1 MAIHLCQYLFLFF
14 RVFFCFG
21 ITNYFEVL
29 INLFTRIFMAKTP
42 ILDLLFKSTLSYNTN
57 ETEFRHYL
65 PIRQTPIT
73 TYIFGYNRYFIGR
86 PEFCDTFFPSSSLFC
101 VAIYAGYSLQ
111 VIPQY
116 AMMFCKTLLL
126 PDSFYVQ

>member
-1 MAIHLCQYLFLFF
+1 MIHLYQYLFLFF

-21 ITNYFEVL
+21 ITKYFEVL
-29 INLFTRIFMAKTP
+29 INLFTGIFMAKRT
-42 ILDLLFKSTLSYNTN
+42 ILDFLFKSTLFYNTN

-73 TYIFGYNRYFIGR
+73 TYIFEYDRYFIGR
-86 PEFCDTFFPSSSLFC
+86 PEFRDPFFPSSSLFC
-101 VAIYAGYSLQ
+101 VAIYAGHSLQ

-116 AMMFCKTLLL
+116 AMMFCKTLLF
-126 PDSFYVQ
+126 PESFYVQ